1 MRTAIA
7 LALLS
12 ASSLVAAEARA
23 DRPSPPAEKRDP
35 YSPYERQSIE
45 QALTKLGRTIE
56 SQPDGKIIDGV
67 DVVSLDVFED
77 RDPLPA
83 WLTPIGNWFHVTSKP
98 HVIAR
103 EALVTAGERWD
114 QSLVDQ
120 TARNLRGFDQ
130 LSLVLCVPLR
140 SGADHVRLLII
151 TKDVW
156 SLRLNSDYT
165 FANGR
170 LQHLL
175 LQPSE
180 QNLLGT
186 HQQIL
191 GNFVLDPGTIT
202 LGGQYIVPR
211 LDGSRVKG
219 SLSANALLNRDTG
232 KPEGSYGSLSF
243 GQPLYSTRVEW
254 AWGGSISWDYEI
266 VRRTVGGLLTDFDG
280 ATGKCDLVAGDTRD
294 AKLCQYRRDA
304 LTGSY
309 SVTRSFGGAFKHDLT
324 LGVSASRKQYRSLSA
339 FTGAERDAFAA
350 GYMPVSDTQI
360 GPYLEYHD
368 YSTRYFD
375 VLDLD
380 TLGLTESYQ
389 RGHDVTVRVSPVSRA
404 FHSSRN
410 FVELYTG
417 ATYTVP
423 LGDGFVRAAVSHDV
437 EIATDTD
444 HGRFPDASLSLGLRI
459 ATPRFGHGRFVFLA
473 SMLDRYQNYL
483 NVRTSLGGDGRLR
496 GYPANLFLGQHYVA
510 ANLEYR
516 SDPVELSAIQLGFT
530 LFADV
535 GDAFDDWKAM
545 QLKQSAGFGFRLVFP
560 QLQRSVMRLDLGF
573 PLTQGVLPASQ
584 SHVDLVVT
592 FGQAF

>member
-12 ASSLVAAEARA
+12 ALSLLAPGARA
-23 DRPSPPAEKRDP
+23 DRPSPPAERRDA

-45 QALTKLGRTIE
+45 QALTKLGGTIE
-56 SQPDGKIIDGV
+56 PQPDGKIVDGV

-98 HVIAR
+98 RVIAR
-103 EALVTAGERWD
+103 EALIGPGERWD
-114 QSLVDQ
+114 QALVDQ
-120 TARNLRGFDQ
+120 TARNLRGLDQ

-140 SGADHVRLLII
+140 SGADHVRLLIV

-156 SLRLNSDYT
+156 SLRLNSEYT
-165 FANGR
+165 FAGGR

-186 HQQIL
+186 HQQVL
-191 GNFVLDPGTIT
+191 GNFVLDPATIT

-211 LDGSRVKG
+211 VAGSRING
-219 SLSANALLNRDTG
+219 SLSANAILNRDTG
-232 KPEGSYGSLSF
+232 KVEGSSGSLGY
-243 GQPLYSTRVEW
+243 GQPLYSTRVDW
-254 AWGGSISWDYEI
+254 AWGGSISWDYQI
-266 VRRTVGGLLTDFDG
+266 VRRTVGGLLTDFD
-280 ATGKCDLVAGDTRD
+280 APTGKCDLVAVDSRD

-304 LTGSY
+304 LSGAY
-309 SVTRSFGGAFKHDLT
+309 AVTRSFGGAWKHDVS

-339 FTGAERDAFAA
+339 FTAPERDAFAA

-375 VLDLD
+375 VLDLE
-380 TLGLTESYQ
+380 TLGLTESYR
-389 RGHDVTVRVSPVSRA
+389 RGHELTVRVSPVARA
-404 FHSSRN
+404 FNASRN
-410 FVELYTG
+410 FVALYT
-417 ATYTVP
+417 AANYTLP

-437 EIATDTD
+437 EIAADTE

-459 ATPRFGHGRFVFLA
+459 ATPRFGRGRFVFLA
-473 SMLDRYQNYL
+473 SLLDRYQNYL

-516 SDPVELSAIQLGFT
+516 SDPVEISAVQLGFT

-535 GDAFDDWKAM
+535 GDAFDTWSAM
-545 QLKQSAGFGFRLVFP
+545 ALKQSAGFGLRLVFP

-573 PLTQGVLPASQ
+573 PLTQGVLPAGQ